1 MLLTLCII
9 ILILYFI
16 QWMKWHQ
23 TVPPKLEGY
32 QYIPDCTIIIPF
44 RNEAH
49 HLPLLLQKL
58 QLHLPDR
65 WRIILVNDH
74 SEDDSL
80 IKIKPHLNL
89 QTQVLQSKGEGKKIA
104 LRTGIE
110 MAHTPWIITMDA
122 DVQLSNDWTSSL
134 YCADWSSDMIIFSLH
149 MPGSHDFIYKTQ
161 AIEFSIFQYLT
172 AKSCYKGQPQLC
184 NGALLGFK
192 RKSFIEVG
200 GYERHEEIASGDD
213 QFLMAYFREKNK
225 RITFH
230 DTQDK
235 VQIEGQNQWRSLIQQ
250 RMRWAQKSKD
260 MPLRDMKKLGWITLS
275 ANLAAIAL
283 PFLTSGILAVGLLMM
298 KWVPEYF
305 AIRPDLRKQFPIIT
319 IVFLITYPI
328 WVLIIGVGIV
338 IFPIEWKGRPLNQS

>member
-44 RNEAH
+44 RNESEQIPA
-49 HLPLLLQKL
+49 LLKKL
-58 QLHLPDR
+58 QAHLPDR

-80 IKIKPHLNL
+80 DKIKPHLNL

-149 MPGSHDFIYKTQ
+149 MPGSHDFIFKTQ
-161 AIEFSIFQYLT
+161 ALEFSIFQYLT

-192 RKSFIEVG
+192 RKAFIEVG
-200 GYERHEEIASGDD
+200 GYERHEEIASGGSTQSQAAYDTLKAY
-213 QFLMAYFREKNK
+213 LMLYTPE
-225 RITFH
+225 H
-230 DTQDK
+230 LDK
-235 VQIEGQNQWRSLIQQ
+235 AGLQAWVGLYGIESPGLTSCL
-250 RMRWAQKSKD
+250 
-260 MPLRDMKKLGWITLS
+260 
-275 ANLAAIAL
+275 AIAE
-283 PFLTSGILAVGLLMM
+283 V
-298 KWVPEYF
+298 V
-305 AIRPDLRKQFPIIT
+305 RNRLR
-319 IVFLITYPI
+319 
-328 WVLIIGVGIV
+328 
-338 IFPIEWKGRPLNQS
+338 